1 MQWGLSM
8 DLSWDG
14 LQEGIGKGIWQ
25 EVNNIEE
32 KVLTPLI

>member
-1 MQWGLSM
+1 M

-25 EVNNIEE
+25 EVNKVEE